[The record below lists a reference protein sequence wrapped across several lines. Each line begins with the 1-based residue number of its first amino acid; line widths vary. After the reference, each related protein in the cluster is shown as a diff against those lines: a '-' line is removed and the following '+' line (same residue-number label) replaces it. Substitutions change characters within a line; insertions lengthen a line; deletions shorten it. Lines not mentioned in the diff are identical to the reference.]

1 MSQGLNW
8 VLGESPSAA
17 TRMGLEPGLDSA
29 PKSKLTRVLV
39 VDDEPEILAL
49 VAECLAGKFQVMT
62 ASSGE
67 TALEQLF
74 VSDPDILLTDIHL
87 PDIDGIE
94 LIRQA
99 LLVKPR
105 LRILVMTGF
114 GTPEIQN
121 QALQQGALR
130 FLEKPLDLATLGDHL
145 LDISNRSFG
154 LTGDG
159 IDVIDLT
166 QVMRLCRKNGI
177 VEFVAAGRTGLLVF
191 EDGQVIHASTIETR
205 GEPAY
210 HAMVLWRE
218 GQFQTLSI
226 EPIDPER
233 TIHISTEMLLMEG
246 VRILDEREQVERLTT
261 SETEL
266 LLPNPTP
273 LAADKAD
280 VRNQLQPEVAMAQ
293 IKDLLNVF
301 MKEESARAALVVDW
315 DGFVIEGVVKDLS
328 LGIEAIGAVIS
339 TSLGSTQVIGREL
352 QVGNINLAMF
362 EFENGTVLVRVLGKN
377 GILAVLVDPTANLG
391 LPRLQI
397 RKLAP
402 QLEAALG

>member
-8 VLGESPSAA
+8 VLGESPSAHS
-17 TRMGLEPGLDSA
+17 RMGLEPGPDS
-29 PKSKLTRVLV
+29 PLPVTLTRVLV
-39 VDDEPEILAL
+39 VDDEPEILTL

-62 ASSGE
+62 ASTGE
-67 TALEQLF
+67 KALEQLF
-74 VSDPDILLTDIHL
+74 VFDPEILLTDIHL

-94 LIRQA
+94 LIRQV
-99 LLVKPR
+99 LLVKPN

-114 GTPEIQN
+114 GTPQIQD
-121 QALQQGALR
+121 QALRQGALR
-130 FLEKPLDLATLGDHL
+130 FLEKPLDLMTLADHL
-145 LDISNRSFG
+145 LEISHRSFG

-166 QVMRLCRKNGI
+166 QVMLLCRKNGI
-177 VEFVAAGRTGLLVF
+177 VEFKAAGRTGLLVF
-191 EDGQVIHASTIETR
+191 EDGQVIHASTIEVR
-205 GEPAY
+205 GDPAY
-210 HAMVLWRE
+210 FAMVLWRV

-246 VRILDEREQVERLTT
+246 ARILDEHEQAARQTAPLDEV
-261 SETEL
+261 
-266 LLPNPTP
+266 LPPILIP
-273 LAADKAD
+273 LAAEKAD
-280 VRNQLQPEVAMAQ
+280 VRTQFQPEVAMLQ

-362 EFENGTVLVRVLGKN
+362 EFEHGTVLVRVLGKS